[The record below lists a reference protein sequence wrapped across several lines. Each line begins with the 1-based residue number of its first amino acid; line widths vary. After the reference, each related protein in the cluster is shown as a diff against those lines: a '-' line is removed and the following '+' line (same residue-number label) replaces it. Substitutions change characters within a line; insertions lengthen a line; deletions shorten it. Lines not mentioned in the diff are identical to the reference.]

1 MNESEAENEYLER
14 EWRETLEYWSK
25 NTKIDTGRE
34 LELLLKAIEL
44 ATRPKSKKYAKKNKK
59 QSYYNPA
66 YRTSFYNSYK
76 QLCVVKCSYV
86 ANSIEKNKNFLR
98 NYIVQKDKPEVKNK
112 PTLFNEDED
121 IVSEQIL
128 RHYEEVDVDKL
139 FFRIILSPKRQDVP
153 LKVLVR
159 LFIKTVE
166 DMTGYKLNWFA
177 AEHYD
182 TLNEHSHILI
192 NGRDK
197 TGKKVHFEKAYFR
210 SFFREIAR
218 DVCTGLVGY
227 RTDYDIQQDRE
238 DMLRLTRWTR
248 MDINID
254 NIKIQNNLCDAEYP
268 FYIKAQNSRMHK
280 RLLFLTKIKYAK
292 KIGTGEYPGKFLL
305 KKDWKDKLRYQ
316 FGYDTF
322 LALKEQILRDENVEL
337 QMYKPGIREIE
348 GRVTRLISET
358 YDCEDHN
365 GIIIDA
371 TDGTKW
377 YLPFRQEASR
387 KLLYQKITI
396 SREGKLINREKAPSP
411 KVQNVIQQNKNKT
424 VNKPDKSY
432 DIGI

>member
-1 MNESEAENEYLER
+1 MNESEAEN
-14 EWRETLEYWSK
+14 

-128 RHYEEVDVDKL
+128 RHYEEVDVD
-139 FFRIILSPKRQDVP
+139 
-153 LKVLVR
+153 R

-227 RTDYDIQQDRE
+227 RTDYDIQRDRE

-305 KKDWKDKLRYQ
+305 KKRLEGQVK
-316 FGYDTF
+316 
-322 LALKEQILRDENVEL
+322 IS
-337 QMYKPGIREIE
+337 IRI
-348 GRVTRLISET
+348 
-358 YDCEDHN
+358 
-365 GIIIDA
+365 
-371 TDGTKW
+371 
-377 YLPFRQEASR
+377 
-387 KLLYQKITI
+387 
-396 SREGKLINREKAPSP
+396 
-411 KVQNVIQQNKNKT
+411 
-424 VNKPDKSY
+424 
-432 DIGI
+432 